1 MCRPLRA
8 HTLTTH
14 KLTFK
19 VKHRTLRTARL
30 AIANAMTPHRTCFT
44 VRCCIVHATLAH
56 IKPYRGRAQRPLRGG
71 VIGRDVPP
79 NENFCFSAG
88 LRIWNEHM
96 SVSSMLIMAPALSN
110 SPQ

>member
-1 MCRPLRA
+1 M
-8 HTLTTH
+8 
-14 KLTFK
+14 TFK
-19 VKHRTLRTARL
+19 LNSKSNTLTARL

-88 LRIWNEHM
+88 LRMRKEHM
-96 SVSSMLIMAPALSN
+96 SDSSMAMTAPALSN